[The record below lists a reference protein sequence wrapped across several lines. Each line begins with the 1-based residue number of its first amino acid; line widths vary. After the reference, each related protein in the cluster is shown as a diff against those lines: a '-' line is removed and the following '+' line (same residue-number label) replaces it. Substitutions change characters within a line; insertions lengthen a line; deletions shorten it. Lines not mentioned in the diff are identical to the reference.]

1 MFGSEGRSSGRK
13 IDYKKWLKFCWI
25 LCGIS
30 AGIAA
35 ACGILA
41 TNRLLHGD
49 KAGLVLFGAS
59 GIFLI
64 FTGIWVA
71 LGLKLRSIALA
82 EGASS
87 GEKGESEEEE

>member
-30 AGIAA
+30 AGIAIT
-35 ACGILA
+35 CGILA
-41 TNRLLHGD
+41 TIRLLHGD

-82 EGASS
+82 E
-87 GEKGESEEEE
+87 EKDESEE